1 MIKSADTLEHALA
14 KQREVTAVIASQ
26 AKPVMSQQEVADTL
40 TDWEEHLARKAAVL
54 ARMR

>member
-14 KQREVTAVIASQ
+14 KQREATAVIASQ
-26 AKPVMSQQEVADTL
+26 AKPAMSQQEVTDTL
-40 TDWEEHLARKAAVL
+40 ADWEEHLARKAAVL